1 IQDLAL
7 FRVRPMFATLPGV
20 SAPPPF
26 GGNQRTVII
35 RVDPG
40 RLREYGMSPEEVVKA
55 IAAGNTIMPAG
66 NLRTG
71 DLNRLAPMNSVVQN
85 IQELND
91 VAIRAG
97 VGANVYVRDIGTV
110 ENGSDILTG
119 YGLVNGRRTV
129 YIPVT
134 KRSDAST
141 LDVVNRVRAEL
152 PRFQAL
158 VPEDIKVSFEFDQST
173 YVKNAIR
180 GLAVEGA
187 LGAILT
193 GLMVLI
199 FLRDLRSALIV
210 VVTIPFALLAA
221 LVGLWLTGQTVNL
234 MTLGGL
240 ALAIGILVDES
251 T

>member
-1 IQDLAL
+1 
-7 FRVRPMFATLPGV
+7 
-20 SAPPPF
+20 
-26 GGNQRTVII
+26 
-35 RVDPG
+35 
-40 RLREYGMSPEEVVKA
+40 VKA

-71 DLNRLAPMNSVVQN
+71 DLNRLAPINSVVQN

-91 VAIRAG
+91 VPIRAG
-97 VGANVYVRDIGTV
+97 AGANVYVRDIGSV
-110 ENGSDILTG
+110 GNGSDTLTG
-119 YGLVNGRRTV
+119 YGLVNGRRRV

-141 LDVVNRVRAEL
+141 LDVVRRVKTEL
-152 PRFQAL
+152 PKFKAL
-158 VPEDIKVSFEFDQST
+158 VPEDIEVSFEFDQST

-199 FLRDLRSALIV
+199 FLRDIRSALIV
-210 VVTIPFALLAA
+210 
-221 LVGLWLTGQTVNL
+221 
-234 MTLGGL
+234 
-240 ALAIGILVDES
+240 
-251 T
+251 